1 MIERKNILEVA
12 DLENRPRRGKVYP
25 AGTIIIQIAATQG
38 QVLYLREE
46 KEIEE
51 KYAVIQPKINS
62 FYLFLAIK
70 KFFPPFF
77 ERRKQGLNFKAEEL
91 KALNLDIHQDEIKQN
106 LIASMMKKIWGGGDF
121 Y

>member
-12 DLENRPRRGKVYP
+12 DLENRPRKGKIYP
-25 AGTIIIQIAATQG
+25 VGTIIIQVSATKG
-38 QVLYLREE
+38 QILYLREE
-46 KEIEE
+46 KEIGEQ
-51 KYAVIQPKINS
+51 YAVIQPKINS
-62 FYLFLAIK
+62 FYLFIAIK

-91 KALNLDIHQDEIKQN
+91 KELNLDIHQDAMRQK
-106 LIASMMKKIWGGGDF
+106 LIASMMKKIWGGEDF